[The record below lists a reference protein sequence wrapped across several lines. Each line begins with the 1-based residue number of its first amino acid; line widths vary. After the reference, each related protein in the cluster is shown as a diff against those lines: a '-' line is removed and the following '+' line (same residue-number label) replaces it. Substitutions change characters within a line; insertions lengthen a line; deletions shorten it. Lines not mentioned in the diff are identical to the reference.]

1 MHTDSDKITLTQATK
16 RIPGRPDCSTVWR
29 WVHKGV
35 RAADGTRVYLKAW
48 RYGGR
53 LFTSVEEVERF
64 AEILAERDR
73 EHYRQR
79 DEDRLP
85 SSAERRREIGDVKR
99 KSAEAG
105 ILE

>member
-1 MHTDSDKITLTQATK
+1 MQANTEKITLTEATK

-35 RAADGTRVYLKAW
+35 RSADGTRVYLKAW

-79 DEDRLP
+79 DEDRIP
-85 SSAERRREIGDVKR
+85 SSAERRREHEDAKR
-99 KSAEAG
+99 QLKAHG
-105 ILE
+105 I